1 MKADAMTQHARRYYV
16 DVDSWQIAKR
26 GQFVAGDVFLCQKI
40 KEEDRTLAVLSDGLG
55 SGIKASVLATLTAT
69 MALKYTAGFMDIK
82 KSAETIMD
90 TLPICSV
97 RKISYSTFTILDM
110 EGSGHARLIEYDN
123 PPCLLIRN
131 GAVTALDRTPIA
143 LAKWHDRTL
152 SYSELQACPG
162 DRIVFFTDGVSQAGM
177 GEYHTPLGWGIAKAG
192 DYVAQTIQADPGI
205 SAHSLAKE
213 LATRAQALDG
223 GEAKDDITC
232 GVIHFREPRR
242 MLIATGPPFFQSRD
256 RDLARIVES
265 FRGTIAICGGTT
277 ANIISRILERHV
289 RMRLDDVDP
298 EIPPPAYMDGV
309 NLVTEGTLTLGRVAS
324 LLESG
329 AAPETARQNAAT
341 ELVTYLLESDIIQI
355 VVGTRINQAH
365 QDPNVPME
373 LDIRRNIVKK
383 IVGLLESKYMKEVQV
398 QHM

>member
-1 MKADAMTQHARRYYV
+1 MKADGMPQHVRRYYV
-16 DVDSWQIAKR
+16 DVDSWQIAKH
-26 GQFVAGDVFLCQKI
+26 GQFVAGDVFLCQKFR
-40 KEEDRTLAVLSDGLG
+40 EEDRTLAVLSDGLG

-97 RKISYSTFTILDM
+97 RKISYSTFTIIDM

-123 PPCLLIRN
+123 PACLLIRG
-131 GAVTALDRTPIA
+131 GAVTAIERVPIT
-143 LAKWHDRTL
+143 LPKWHERTL
-152 SYSELQACPG
+152 NYSEFQACPG
-162 DRIVFFTDGVSQAGM
+162 DRIVFFTDGISQAGM
-177 GEYHTPLGWGIAKAG
+177 GEYRTPLGWGIANAG
-192 DYVAQTIQADPGI
+192 DYVAQIIEADPAI
-205 SAHSLAKE
+205 SARSLAKE
-213 LATRAQALDG
+213 LAARALAVDG
-223 GEAKDDITC
+223 GDAKDDITC
-232 GVIHFREPRR
+232 GVVHFREPRR
-242 MLIATGPPFFQSRD
+242 MLVATGPPFFQSRD
-256 RDLARIVES
+256 HDLARMVES

-277 ANIISRILERHV
+277 ANIISRLLERPV

-329 AAPETARQNAAT
+329 AVHETVRQNAAT
-341 ELVTYLLESDIIQI
+341 ELVTYLLESDIIQF

-373 LDIRRNIVKK
+373 LDIRRNIIKK
-383 IVGLLESKYMKEVQV
+383 IAGLLESKYMKEVHV